1 MTDHAQDARLTGWRD
16 LAASLDPVGG
26 NLFDKW
32 DRPAASAAERQ
43 ELEALALSAVAGGY
57 LGHVHAN
64 PSQPSFAPLWNP
76 ALNLGGPCPDYVY
89 MTAEIDP
96 KGTYRLSGY
105 RGTSRFVDVVQTA
118 WEMLGVTQA
127 SGVGLPTN
135 DLDNLSI
142 DADGYFSVV
151 LSAERPAG
159 YDGDWWELKPTC
171 IRIMIRQCVADWLR
185 ELDARLAIVRLDDMA
200 PLAPVEISR
209 RMANIP
215 AWTEGVISFGMR
227 LAKGYREKHGVNH
240 LDRVQYPGQ
249 DQYYYDAWY
258 ELGDDEAL
266 VIDSAVPAN
275 YRYWSILVANDRFST
290 VDWVYRQSSLNDLQ
304 AKIDSDGRVRMVVA
318 GRDPGV
324 PNWLDKASNP
334 CGIIQYRLNR
344 ADEIPEPTMVRVPL
358 SEVRNHLPADTPV
371 VSPEQRRES
380 LLRRAEAAQMRIYW

>member
-1 MTDHAQDARLTGWRD
+1 MSDQNLTSLRSLSERL
-16 LAASLDPVGG
+16 APVGDS
-26 NLFDKW
+26 LFEKW
-32 DRPAASAAERQ
+32 GRPAATPVERQ
-43 ELEALALSAVAGGY
+43 ELEVLALSAAAGGY

-64 PSQPSFAPLWNP
+64 PSQPGFAPLWNP
-76 ALNLGGPCPDYVY
+76 GLNLGGPCPDYVY

-96 KGTYRLSGY
+96 RGTYRLSGW

-118 WEMLGVTQA
+118 WEMMGVSNA

-135 DLDNLSI
+135 DLDTLSI
-142 DADGYFSVV
+142 SPEGYFSVI

-159 YDGDWWELKPTC
+159 YDGDWWELKPTA
-171 IRIMIRQCVADWLR
+171 IRIMIRQCSADWLR
-185 ELDARLAIVRLDDMA
+185 EVDARVAIVRLDDMA
-200 PLAPVEISR
+200 PLTPEDLSR
-209 RMANIP
+209 RTANVSLW
-215 AWTEGVISFGMR
+215 AEGIISFGMR

-258 ELGDDEAL
+258 ELEEDEAL
-266 VIDSAVPAN
+266 IIDSAVPEN

-304 AKIDSDGRVRMVVA
+304 ARIDSDGRLRMVIA

-324 PNWLDKASNP
+324 PNWLDKAANP

-344 ADEIPEPTMVRVPL
+344 ADEIPEPTMVRVKL
-358 SEVRNHLPADTPV
+358 DEVRKHLPSDTPAV
-371 VSPEQRRES
+371 TPEERRES